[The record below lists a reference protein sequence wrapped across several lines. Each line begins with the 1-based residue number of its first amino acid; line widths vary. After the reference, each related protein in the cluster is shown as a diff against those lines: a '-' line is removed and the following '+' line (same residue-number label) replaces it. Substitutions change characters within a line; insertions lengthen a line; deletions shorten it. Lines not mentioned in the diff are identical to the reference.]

1 MNKNYKKIKILN
13 LIGDKEQI
21 GGEDELWK
29 VNDYISMES
38 RRFEDGGPFLLDQN
52 VTRYKIVDIQK
63 ARYSALSYERGAAL
77 EYTNDNGELDYT
89 RYIPIWELKE
99 MGYKL
104 DRKARHEN
112 LRRQAAGAM

>member
-38 RRFEDGGPFLLDQN
+38 RRFEDGGPFLLDPN
-52 VTRYKIVDIQK
+52 VIRYKISSIIKTNYGRTVI
-63 ARYSALSYERGAAL
+63 L
-77 EYTNDNGELDYT
+77 EHSDDNGELTYT
-89 RYIPIWELKE
+89 GPLDEQIIKSY
-99 MGYKL
+99 GYKR
-104 DRKARHEN
+104 DREAAHEN